1 MLNQHCVRCRYVAF
15 SNHQAKNGKAVIK
28 CNECQNDKHFST
40 SLRLSKQSSHSAQG
54 ATARRPATSRPDV
67 PRCLAAHAESH
78 RPLRYAPQ
86 TFTQE
91 ITLTSALL
99 VH

>member
-1 MLNQHCVRCRYVAF
+1 MLNQHCVRSRYVAF